1 MRPAL
6 WSVAIQAAGSAATLG
21 AALLVSSQL
30 GLAAQ
35 GEFGLLRSWSDAL
48 STLAVIGLPQGLL
61 HMQYREG
68 VSGAALRAWVMRYI
82 NALLAVLIVLLVL
95 HQLLLPAAWTPKL
108 LQGPQMLWAML
119 LTVVLG
125 ASHLLWR
132 ALALRDVG
140 LLPYAALTAAPS
152 LIILAALVAVCAIG
166 QRAGLVWALL
176 AGALLSSLASAWV
189 VRRVGRRVEKRVAKS
204 SAAQIKQPWSR
215 RTLWSVSSQT
225 GLQNIFTALSPPLV
239 LSTASALGASLSQ
252 VGVLSLGLHVYQIFG
267 VAAVYIAP
275 MIYDKAA
282 RSGQAMSEQQL
293 IDWMRTRLTWRAVL
307 AFALMVVAAMFF
319 LRTLW
324 PTGADSWVL
333 VLAMAS
339 AGVLS
344 MAVRLMVT
352 LMQARGAYRA
362 LSWHALGRLL
372 LSVSGSAA
380 LMQVW
385 PVALAVPLALLATE
399 LILLVWVW
407 RLMQVRA

>member
-30 GLAAQ
+30 GLSAQ
-35 GEFGLLRSWSDAL
+35 GEFGLLRSWTDAL
-48 STLAVIGLPQGLL
+48 GALAVIGLPQGLL
-61 HMQYREG
+61 HVQYREG
-68 VSGAALRAWVMRYI
+68 VSVAALRAWVMRYI
-82 NALLAVLIVLLVL
+82 SVLMVVLIAVLLV
-95 HQLLLPAAWTPKL
+95 HRFLLPAAWMPSLIQGTQTLWL
-108 LQGPQMLWAML
+108 LGM
-119 LTVVLG
+119 TVLLG

-140 LLPYAALTAAPS
+140 LVPYAAMTAAPS
-152 LIILAALVAVCAIG
+152 LIVLVALTVVCALG
-166 QRAGLVWALL
+166 QRSALVWALL
-176 AGALLSSLASAWV
+176 AGAFLSSLASSWM
-189 VRRVGRRVEKRVAKS
+189 VRRVATRSEAQS
-204 SAAQIKQPWSR
+204 SWSR
-215 RTLWSVSSQT
+215 RTLWAVSSQT
-225 GLQNIFTALSPPLV
+225 GVQNIFMALTPPLV

-275 MIYDKAA
+275 MVYDKAA
-282 RSGQAMSEQQL
+282 RSGEAMSEQQL
-293 IDWMRTRLTWRAVL
+293 LDWMRERLTLRAVL
-307 AFALMVVAAMFF
+307 AFTLLMAVAMFF

-324 PTGADSWVL
+324 PAGADSLVL
-333 VLAMAS
+333 VAAMAS
-339 AGVLS
+339 AGALS

-362 LSWHALGRLL
+362 LSWHALGRLV

-385 PVALAVPLALLATE
+385 PAAVAVPVALLATE
-399 LILLVWVW
+399 VMLLAWVW
-407 RLMQVRA
+407 KLMQARR

>member
-30 GLAAQ
+30 GLSAQ

-48 STLAVIGLPQGLL
+48 GALAVIGLPQGLL

-68 VSGAALRAWVMRYI
+68 VSVAALRAWVFRYLKI
-82 NALLAVLIVLLVL
+82 LLVVL
-95 HQLLLPAAWTPKL
+95 A
-108 LQGPQMLWAML
+108 AML
-119 LTVVLG
+119 LLRHFLLPLEWTPALLQSPQTLGLLALTVALG

-132 ALALRDVG
+132 SLALRDVG
-140 LLPYAALTAAPS
+140 LLPYAAMTAAPS
-152 LIILAALVAVCAIG
+152 LIVLIALVVVCAIG
-166 QRAGLVWALL
+166 QRSGLVWALFV
-176 AGALLSSLASAWV
+176 GALLSALASAWMV
-189 VRRVGRRVEKRVAKS
+189 TRVARKEVVDA
-204 SAAQIKQPWSR
+204 SAASWSR
-215 RTLWSVSSQT
+215 QTLWAVSSQT
-225 GLQNIFTALSPPLV
+225 GVQNIFTALTPPLV
-239 LSTASALGASLSQ
+239 LSAAAALGASLSQ

-275 MIYDKAA
+275 MVYDKAA
-282 RSGQAMSEQQL
+282 RSGDAMSEQQL
-293 IDWMRTRLTWRAVL
+293 LDWMLERLTLRAVL
-307 AFALMVVAAMFF
+307 AFTLLMAVAMFF

-324 PTGADSWVL
+324 PAGSDSLVL
-333 VLAMAS
+333 VAAMAS
-339 AGVLS
+339 AGALS

-362 LSWHALGRLL
+362 LSWHALGRLV

-385 PVALAVPLALLATE
+385 PAAVAVPVALLATE
-399 LILLVWVW
+399 LILLAWVW
-407 RLMQVRA
+407 KLMQARR

>member
-1 MRPAL
+1 
-6 WSVAIQAAGSAATLG
+6 
-21 AALLVSSQL
+21 
-30 GLAAQ
+30 
-35 GEFGLLRSWSDAL
+35 
-48 STLAVIGLPQGLL
+48 
-61 HMQYREG
+61 
-68 VSGAALRAWVMRYI
+68 
-82 NALLAVLIVLLVL
+82 
-95 HQLLLPAAWTPKL
+95 
-108 LQGPQMLWAML
+108 
-119 LTVVLG
+119 
-125 ASHLLWR
+125 
-132 ALALRDVG
+132 
-140 LLPYAALTAAPS
+140 
-152 LIILAALVAVCAIG
+152 
-166 QRAGLVWALL
+166 
-176 AGALLSSLASAWV
+176 
-189 VRRVGRRVEKRVAKS
+189 
-204 SAAQIKQPWSR
+204 
-215 RTLWSVSSQT
+215 
-225 GLQNIFTALSPPLV
+225 
-239 LSTASALGASLSQ
+239 
-252 VGVLSLGLHVYQIFG
+252 LHVYQIFG

-275 MIYDKAA
+275 MVYDKAA

-385 PVALAVPLALLATE
+385 PVALAVPFALLATE